1 MKIFKINLIL
11 LSFLSLVNSII
22 IPTSK
27 FIHTHPSLGT
37 KSIIFLT
44 HKLPTIDTLGHKNLE
59 LNDKLIPWIMNNHQV
74 SSMVKAELVTSLI
87 HFSQLGDN
95 FGSWI
100 LEHYLSIITYLVN
113 SI

>member
-1 MKIFKINLIL
+1 MKLKNVIIPLSL
-11 LSFLSLVNSII
+11 LSLANSIK
-22 IPTSK
+22 PTSK
-27 FIHTHPSLGT
+27 FIHTHPALGT

-59 LNDKLIPWIMNNHQV
+59 LNDKLIPWIMNYSHL
-74 SSMVKAELVTSLI
+74 SSFIKAEIVTSLI

-100 LEHYLSIITYLVN
+100 LKYYLSIITYIVN